1 MSHTVEYFRF
11 TDKKPADGQEIWYV
25 YHSTFYGS
33 IEILFGKAE
42 WQWEEVDE
50 NGPTGGSAVYN
61 GEDPTDPE
69 VEGYILSVFIAG
81 FRGDLDNVMWCPTD
95 AFHNMFD

>member
-11 TDKKPADGQEIWYV
+11 SDKKPADGQEIWYV
-25 YHSTFYGS
+25 YHSRFYGS

-50 NGPTGGSAVYN
+50 NGQTGSAVIYN
-61 GEDPTDPE
+61 GEDPSE
-69 VEGYILSVFIAG
+69 MVEGYTLSVFIAG
-81 FRGDLDNVMWCPTD
+81 FNGDLDNVMWCPAD
-95 AFHNMFD
+95 AFDKMFD